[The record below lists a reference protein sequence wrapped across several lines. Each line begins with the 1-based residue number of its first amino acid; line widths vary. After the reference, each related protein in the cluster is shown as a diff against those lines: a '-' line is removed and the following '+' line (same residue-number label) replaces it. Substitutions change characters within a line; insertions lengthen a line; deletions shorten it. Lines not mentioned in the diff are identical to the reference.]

1 MAANMT
7 RGTVEERNREAQIAT
22 LKLYT
27 KFDKVLKDYT
37 ILRFYTNGVIKKF
50 TAMINQVLSMW
61 SEVDIEIPGQNLNAI
76 KKMVNQQ
83 LDNFRSTM
91 PLECSYDEIRDE
103 VQLLQQNM
111 NLKTREFE
119 LKVIQL
125 SSGEETLEYRSGF
138 NSDLELE
145 INKLIVSGKISRNF
159 LNKLSNEILSPM
171 QTYLNMPSNSMF
183 PGVKMDDFPVVQEM
197 KSAAS
202 EFSGLLTDY
211 KFYSLLRDQ
220 QESFVEEDF
229 EMNDVVNQLIERY
242 TSITMERD
250 IDLFYKIDKALPEK
264 VHASKVLLEKLM
276 MFLLDNGLTILTIS
290 SKLEPVVQEKLK
302 LTVEVVKTENWRST
316 WRIAVED
323 SGIGFP
329 TRRITDV
336 YSFFSLYSEKDP
348 FASLKLKMI
357 EEMVDFLGG
366 TLELIHNNGKT
377 SFAVLLGV
385 DIA

>member
-1 MAANMT
+1 MT
-7 RGTVEERNREAQIAT
+7 RGTVEERIQEAQIAT
-22 LKLYT
+22 LKLYS
-27 KFDKVLKDYT
+27 KFDKVLKDYS

-61 SEVDIEIPGQNLNAI
+61 SEVEFDIPGQNLGAI

-103 VQLLQQNM
+103 VENLLQTM
-111 NLKTREFE
+111 KDKTGEFE
-119 LKVIQL
+119 KKVVL
-125 SSGEETLEYRSGF
+125 RLPGEETLEYRSNF
-138 NSDLELE
+138 NNDLELE

-159 LNKLSNEILSPM
+159 LNKLTNEILSPL
-171 QTYLNMPSNSMF
+171 QTYMNMPSNPMF
-183 PGVKMDDFPVVQEM
+183 PGVNLDAFPMVQDM
-197 KSAAS
+197 KNVAS

-211 KFYSLLRDQ
+211 KFYTTLRDQ
-220 QESFVEEDF
+220 KESFNEQDF
-229 EMNDVVNQLIERY
+229 EMNEVVNQLIEKY
-242 TSITMERD
+242 TSITMEKD
-250 IDLFYKIDKALPEK
+250 IDLFYKIDKTLPEK
-264 VHASKVLLEKLM
+264 VHASRVLLEKLM
-276 MFLLDNGLTILTIS
+276 MFLLDNGLNILSIS
-290 SKLEPVVQEKLK
+290 NNLEPAIQEKLT

-329 TRRITDV
+329 TERLTDV

-366 TLELIHNNGKT
+366 TLDLVHANGKT
-377 SFAVLLGV
+377 SFSVLLGV
-385 DIA
+385 DLV